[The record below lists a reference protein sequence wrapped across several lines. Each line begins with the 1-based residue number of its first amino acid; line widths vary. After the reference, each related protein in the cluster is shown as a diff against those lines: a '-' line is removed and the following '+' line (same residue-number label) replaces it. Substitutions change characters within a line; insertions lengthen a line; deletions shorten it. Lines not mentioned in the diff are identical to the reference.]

1 MTTKISGRVVKIG
14 NSQGIRIPKLLL
26 EQSGIQEK
34 VNIEARN
41 GQILISAADS
51 PRSDW
56 DKAFAGMAQEE
67 LLQLD
72 EVTGTVWDEEEWEW

>member
-1 MTTKISGRVVKIG
+1 MTTKISGRIVKIG

-41 GQILISAADS
+41 GQILISAAAS

-56 DKAFAGMAQEE
+56 GKAFAVMAPEE
-67 LLQLD
+67 LLD
-72 EVTGTVWDEEEWEW
+72 EVTSTAWDEEEWEW

>member
-41 GQILISAADS
+41 GQILISAAAS

-72 EVTGTVWDEEEWEW
+72 EATGNAWDEEEWEW

>member
-34 VNIEARN
+34 VNLEARN
-41 GQILISAADS
+41 GQIAPVL
-51 PRSDW
+51 
-56 DKAFAGMAQEE
+56 
-67 LLQLD
+67 
-72 EVTGTVWDEEEWEW
+72 TGTKPLQRWLKKNYFSSTKLQVLHGMKKNGNGSSPI

>member
-41 GQILISAADS
+41 GQIFISAAAS

-56 DKAFAGMAQEE
+56 GKAFAVMAQEE

-72 EVTGTVWDEEEWEW
+72 EVTGTAWDEEEWEW